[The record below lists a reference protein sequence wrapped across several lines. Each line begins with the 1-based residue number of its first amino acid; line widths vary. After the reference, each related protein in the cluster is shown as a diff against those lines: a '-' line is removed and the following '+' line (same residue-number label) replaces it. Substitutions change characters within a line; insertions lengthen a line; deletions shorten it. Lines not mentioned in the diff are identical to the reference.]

1 MIVIIDYKVKDRT
14 LQSNINRQAAKISAL
29 PSRKI
34 DKYEYLTGLEILC
47 SNQERIME
55 QPKSTFLFWEK
66 FWKNKQNYLRIKE
79 KQFEPLKTFKLSNQ
93 HLAIKYI
100 IHEIQLSKEP
110 KDELENIKKKKKIR

>member
-55 QPKSTFLFWEK
+55 QPKSTFLF
-66 FWKNKQNYLRIKE
+66 
-79 KQFEPLKTFKLSNQ
+79 
-93 HLAIKYI
+93 
-100 IHEIQLSKEP
+100 
-110 KDELENIKKKKKIR
+110 